1 MVLLLSHLLSALA
14 WTALSPA
21 AGSVSARKIDRT
33 NFKTLQRQA
42 ADRFNENRL
51 TVQSPGNG
59 DLNFNL
65 GPGGVKNFTFS
76 NPAASGES
84 LGLLEFWVV
93 MLTWGG

>member
-1 MVLLLSHLLSALA
+1 MVLLLSYLLSALA

-33 NFKTLQRQA
+33 SFKTLQRQA

-59 DLNFNL
+59 DLNFKL
-65 GPGGVKNFTFS
+65 GGGVKNFTFS
-76 NPAASGES
+76 NPAASGEC
-84 LGLLEFWVV
+84 LCLLEFWVA

>member
-1 MVLLLSHLLSALA
+1 MVLLLSYLLSALA

-59 DLNFNL
+59 DLNSNL
-65 GPGGVKNFTFS
+65 GGGVKNFTFS
-76 NPAASGES
+76 NPAASGGC
-84 LGLLEFWVV
+84 LCLLEFLVV